1 MWRVSPAATLR
12 HIALRYICH
21 KCAKRPIIQA
31 RSDRRERLGP
41 AEYRQL
47 SEFRYLLGRFLEF
60 SERAARRAG
69 LTPRQHQALLAIKGS
84 PGGAPLSIHDLA
96 ERLCIRHHSAVELV
110 DRLTRAGLAERR
122 HDPRDR
128 RRVLIRLMPAAER
141 DLRDLSAIHLEELH
155 RLGPALIEIV
165 RALPATG
172 RSVEQ
177 AAGAR
182 EESRASARSRRR
194 R

>member
-1 MWRVSPAATLR
+1 M
-12 HIALRYICH
+12 RYICH
-21 KCAKRPIIQA
+21 KCGSRPIIQA
-31 RSDRRERLGP
+31 SSEHRERLGP

-69 LTPRQHQALLAIKGS
+69 LTPRQHQALLAIKGF
-84 PGGAPLSIHDLA
+84 PGGEPLSIHDLA
-96 ERLCIRHHSAVELV
+96 DRLRIRHHSAVELV

-155 RLGPALIEIV
+155 RLGPALTEIV
-165 RALPATG
+165 RALAATG
-172 RSVEQ
+172 QREEPAS
-177 AAGAR
+177 GTR
-182 EESRASARSRRR
+182 EESRTAGDVRHHR
-194 R
+194 